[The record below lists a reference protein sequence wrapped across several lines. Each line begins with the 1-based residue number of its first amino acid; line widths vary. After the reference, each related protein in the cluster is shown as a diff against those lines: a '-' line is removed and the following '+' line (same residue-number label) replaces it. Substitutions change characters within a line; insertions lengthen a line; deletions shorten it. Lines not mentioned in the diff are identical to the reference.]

1 MALLAAA
8 AHAVTQ
14 QLQRPTRWLRATILS
29 AQEEQPSPLRLSGAL
44 PEVADS
50 TASDRPGNAALFHSI
65 YGTEGFQGYKLP
77 LSHRE
82 EIAELCAAGCHP
94 R

>member
-1 MALLAAA
+1 MGAGDALW
-8 AHAVTQ
+8 
-14 QLQRPTRWLRATILS
+14 R
-29 AQEEQPSPLRLSGAL
+29 L
-44 PEVADS
+44 PEVADC

-82 EIAELCAAGCHP
+82 EIAELCAAGYHP
-94 R
+94 RYMPPPLDITQEC

>member
-1 MALLAAA
+1 LDAGDAL
-8 AHAVTQ
+8 
-14 QLQRPTRWLRATILS
+14 W
-29 AQEEQPSPLRLSGAL
+29 RLIWRL

-50 TASDRPGNAALFHSI
+50 AASGPPGNAALFHSI

-82 EIAELCAAGCHP
+82 EIAELCAAGYHP

>member
-1 MALLAAA
+1 MGSRGAAPHCLDAGDALW
-8 AHAVTQ
+8 
-14 QLQRPTRWLRATILS
+14 R
-29 AQEEQPSPLRLSGAL
+29 L
-44 PEVADS
+44 PEVAYPA
-50 TASDRPGNAALFHSI
+50 ASGPPGNAALFHSI

-82 EIAELCAAGCHP
+82 EIAELCAAGYHP